1 MGKIV
6 KELKLAKLGQ
16 TKEFKNERGG
26 REEVSFPSLHLRPAN
41 ESDLFIGGSEGLNL
55 VAGSSSYRA
64 SGI

>member
-26 REEVSFPSLHLRPAN
+26 
-41 ESDLFIGGSEGLNL
+41 GEG
-55 VAGSSSYRA
+55 R
-64 SGI
+64 